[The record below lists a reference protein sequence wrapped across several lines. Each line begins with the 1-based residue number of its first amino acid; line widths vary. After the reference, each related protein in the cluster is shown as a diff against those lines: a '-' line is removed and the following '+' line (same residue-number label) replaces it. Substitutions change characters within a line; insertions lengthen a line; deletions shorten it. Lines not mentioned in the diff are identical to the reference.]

1 MLTKSIQQPPVKPAV
16 LHWLK
21 DYGVW
26 EHLLVVN
33 PGSDITKRIEAEK
46 QTFKSKYNEPAAV
59 MAQPHI
65 TLAAFLATEQMEA
78 TLIRWIQNICNAHA
92 RFPVLLR
99 NFSGFVPHTIYL
111 QVQNPEPFKQ
121 LGKSMNALDHFIR
134 ANECPPLKL
143 TTTPYLTLARHLSED
158 TYFKAL
164 PTYLQ
169 RSFQQS
175 FIATE
180 LTLIRRATSSGRC
193 QTVHV
198 FPLAPEQPMLS
209 N

>member
-1 MLTKSIQQPPVKPAV
+1 MLTKSIQQPLGKPNV
-16 LHWLK
+16 INWFK

-26 EHLLVVN
+26 EHFLVVN
-33 PGSDITKRIEAEK
+33 PALDVIKKINEEK
-46 QTFKSKYNEPAAV
+46 ETFINTYQDPTAVVGKS
-59 MAQPHI
+59 HI
-65 TLAAFLATEQMEA
+65 TVAAFLATDEMKP
-78 TLIRWIQNICNAHA
+78 TLIRWIQNICNVHS

-99 NFSGFVPHTIYL
+99 NFDGFVPQTIYVK
-111 QVQNPEPFKQ
+111 VQNPEPFKQ
-121 LGKSMNALDHFIR
+121 LGKSMKALDHFIR

-143 TTTPYLTLARHLSED
+143 TTTPHLTIARHLSEE

-175 FIATE
+175 FLATE
-180 LTLIRRATSSGRC
+180 LALIKRATSSGRC
-193 QTVHV
+193 ETVYV
-198 FPLAPEQPMLS
+198 FPLAPEQPTPF

>member
-1 MLTKSIQQPPVKPAV
+1 MLATLVQRPAV
-16 LHWLK
+16 RYPVMNWVE

-33 PGSDITKRIEAEK
+33 PNLDVTEK
-46 QTFKSKYNEPAAV
+46 INEEKDKFIGAYRDPTAILGK
-59 MAQPHI
+59 PHI
-65 TLAAFLATEQMEA
+65 TIAAFLATDEMKP
-78 TLIRWIQNICNAHA
+78 TLIRWIQNICNVHS

-99 NFSGFVPHTIYL
+99 NFDGFVPQTIYVK
-111 QVQNPEPFKQ
+111 VQNPEPFKQ
-121 LGKSMNALDHFIR
+121 LGKSMQALDHFIR

-143 TTTPYLTLARHLSED
+143 TTTPHLTIARRLSED

-169 RSFQQS
+169 RPFQQS
-175 FIATE
+175 FIASK
-180 LTLIRRATSSGRC
+180 LTLIKRATSTGRC
-193 QTVHV
+193 ETVHV
-198 FPLAPEQPMLS
+198 FPLAPEQPTLF